1 MKLTVYVYA
10 CISRY
15 AWREG
20 EVEHNVSLSDDM
32 EAYGFGKCVGKVEVD
47 VPDIARADLVSYAVS
62 TIRGEQQRVRA
73 EAETKAQELE
83 AQIGK
88 LLALENGGAT
98 C

>member
-10 CISRY
+10 RISPY

-20 EVEHNVSLSDDM
+20 EVEHNVSILDTM
-32 EAYGFGKCVGKVEVD
+32 ESYGFGKRVAQVEVD
-47 VPDIARADLVSYAVS
+47 VPDLTRADLVLDAVN
-62 TIRGEQQRVRA
+62 TLRGEQQRVRA

-83 AQIGK
+83 VQIGK
-88 LLALENGGAT
+88 LLALENGGAA